1 MIHFSLST
9 KYKIYTKKLNEIFF
23 HISNYNN
30 MYGGSIYL
38 NAYVNVHHNFGKKQK
53 M

>member
-9 KYKIYTKKLNEIFF
+9 NIKSTQKKLNEIFF
-23 HISNYNN
+23 HSSNYNN
-30 MYGGSIYL
+30 MYGGSVYIH
-38 NAYVNVHHNFGKKQK
+38 AYVIVRHNFGKKQK